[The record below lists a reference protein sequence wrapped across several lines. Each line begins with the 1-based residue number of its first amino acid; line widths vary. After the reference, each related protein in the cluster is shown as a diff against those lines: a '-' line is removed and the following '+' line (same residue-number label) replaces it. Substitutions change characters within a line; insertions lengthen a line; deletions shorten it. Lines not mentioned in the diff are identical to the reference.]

1 MRRSPATTT
10 DRRLPARER
19 PSFDAFAAEFL
30 SAAARRRP
38 LMPSHIST
46 AYEIRPAQPRGK
58 CQKSQE
64 VVDQSC
70 RPFER
75 SRAITPYGMSPH
87 KAQGR
92 VSTCTL
98 PRNKPTKYDFNVA
111 FDEAEAK
118 AVSPSPELAR
128 ASVPVRLF
136 SRRPGLLSAALQVE
150 RSLASGETCRRERWR
165 SEHGTVSS
173 QAAPPPLRLLSQG
186 SFAGAYRISLQDP
199 AGKAGRGDQP
209 ISGRYLPNPA
219 AGAR

>member
-1 MRRSPATTT
+1 
-10 DRRLPARER
+10 
-19 PSFDAFAAEFL
+19 
-30 SAAARRRP
+30 
-38 LMPSHIST
+38 MPSHIST

-150 RSLASGETCRRERWR
+150 RSLELRARRVAASVGDR
-165 SEHGTVSS
+165 SM
-173 QAAPPPLRLLSQG
+173 APFLVKPLRLR
-186 SFAGAYRISLQDP
+186 FAF
-199 AGKAGRGDQP
+199 
-209 ISGRYLPNPA
+209 YL
-219 AGAR
+219 